1 MIYWIYVILH
11 IKHIDVYIY
20 IYVYKNLFTMI
31 YDNILEYILLVK
43 GHRLRAIYYGIRY
56 LYP

>member
-11 IKHIDVYIY
+11 IKHIDVY